1 MSQQN
6 DTAVKKPPLIVRFL
20 KSWLPW
26 KGDGFGEVIRKII
39 FLIALI
45 VFIGSAVYIGNYF
58 LTRYESEK
66 KIDEIDT
73 IYHDTNIDPD
83 QVANLPEGYG
93 ERWASLYSINNNIK
107 GWISIDDTNI
117 SFPVV
122 QTSEEDP
129 EHFLYRDF
137 KDKYDTFGTPFLD
150 ARARLTL
157 EENSDNWVIYGHH
170 MKGKKVFGQLTN
182 YEDLD
187 FYKSHPIIQ
196 FDSVYKDMKWKIV
209 SVFVTN
215 TNPNHDN
222 GNVFNYHDYINFENE
237 EAFNDYIE
245 KVKQRSILDTGVDV
259 AYGDQLMTLSTCTY
273 EFDDARFVVVA
284 RQVRDGEDP
293 DAQVENA
300 VYNPN
305 TLYPQIWYDKF
316 PQYKKPASE
325 ADSSA
330 VTE

>member
-1 MSQQN
+1 MSNTN

-45 VFIGSAVYIGNYF
+45 VFIGAAVYIGNYF
-58 LTRYESEK
+58 FTRYQSQQFH
-66 KIDEIDT
+66 DEIDKV
-73 IYHDTNIDPD
+73 YHDTTIDPD

-93 ERWASLYSINNNIK
+93 ERWAALYARNPNIK
-107 GWISIDDTNI
+107 GWISIADTNI
-117 SFPVV
+117 SYPVV
-122 QTSEEDP
+122 QTSEDDP
-129 EHFLYRDF
+129 EHYLYKDF
-137 KDKYDTFGTPFLD
+137 DGKYDTFGTPFLD
-150 ARARLTL
+150 ARDRLTL
-157 EENSDNWVIYGHH
+157 DENSDNWVIYGHH
-170 MKGKKVFGQLTN
+170 MKGKHVFGQLTN
-182 YEDLD
+182 YEDLE
-187 FYKSHPIIQ
+187 FYKSHPVIH
-196 FDSVYKDMKWKIV
+196 FDSVYKDMQWKIV

-237 EAFNDYIE
+237 ETFNDYIG
-245 KVKQRSILDTGVDV
+245 KVKERSILDTGVDV
-259 AYGDQLMTLSTCTY
+259 EYGDQLLTLSTCTY

-284 RQVRDGEDP
+284 RQVREGEDP
-293 DAQVENA
+293 DPQAENA
-300 VYNPN
+300 VYNPS

-316 PQYKKPASE
+316 PQYKKPETAT
-325 ADSSA
+325 DSSS